1 MNEGRGYIRMSTA
14 LEQTGTGTGSCSYEN
29 PDACSTV
36 CDAKKRFIGMFELS
50 CLQRQYNLL
59 AQLATMYLQH
69 QRPFTVV
76 HKCLWNIMYLVN
88 TTKLCPVYIL
98 HEFKG

>member
-36 CDAKKRFIGMFELS
+36 CDAKEKI
-50 CLQRQYNLL
+50 Y
-59 AQLATMYLQH
+59 
-69 QRPFTVV
+69 
-76 HKCLWNIMYLVN
+76 WNV
-88 TTKLCPVYIL
+88 
-98 HEFKG
+98 